1 MILFIFFLAL
11 LLVVGAALWWRGRTR
26 LEQQQNASPP
36 STSERSFFTLEI
48 GDIVQNGLRDWV
60 VESIYIYNQDDF
72 EWVEYLLRDSEDLV
86 WLSVVEDDWLEI
98 SWMKPVPPE
107 DLSISMPLRDSI
119 LFDGVR
125 YQREDRGLARYR
137 TSGRVRNQKG
147 YCQFHDY
154 KGPDQ
159 RCLSVEIYGTEFD
172 QGDLELCVGERIRPE
187 QLTLLAGDGRSVY
200 GS

>member
-1 MILFIFFLAL
+1 
-11 LLVVGAALWWRGRTR
+11 
-26 LEQQQNASPP
+26 
-36 STSERSFFTLEI
+36 
-48 GDIVQNGLRDWV
+48 
-60 VESIYIYNQDDF
+60 
-72 EWVEYLLRDSEDLV
+72 
-86 WLSVVEDDWLEI
+86 
-98 SWMKPVPPE
+98 
-107 DLSISMPLRDSI
+107 MPLRDTI

-187 QLTLLAGDGRSVY
+187 QLTLLAGWSLRVWIISIICIMPLAGGRVSLCCSM
-200 GS
+200 GSGLLTDPAFFEQNIDRY